1 MTEELENKVVFM
13 GQQRQNEEL
22 MSLLQD
28 TSVEKVNF

>member
-1 MTEELENKVVFM
+1 MTEELKNKVVFM

-22 MSLLQD
+22 ISLLQD